1 MHGHILSLLMDDDN
15 YLIYKHVIVYPTLGL
30 LSYVAGNCV
39 ASIFVSIITSIQET
53 AYGVIC
59 YGENIFCDR
68 AALYV

>member
-53 AYGVIC
+53 AYGVM
-59 YGENIFCDR
+59 
-68 AALYV
+68 LW